1 MINELFIR
9 EPKDFWDKYE
19 APCLLYVLKV
29 VRTRWGGKLDSPVWK
44 VGITQQ
50 SIKNRFDRFSG
61 KARLIEQSEQ
71 FDDFAFAVM
80 ESVELAAHWERNLK
94 QAFVGERF
102 YKDGHDPH
110 NLQLLDSGNSELFTA
125 DPVEWFAIRRCTLS
139 WHKRFKSESEIERKE
154 ADYFM
159 YYLRKKTAEPAKP
172 VLIAPRVKVPTHKLG
187 AGASRWADDP
197 SRDMPS
203 GGTTGDCHLLG
214 KTNWDK
220 SKHRSYGQIKN
231 AR

>member
-1 MINELFIR
+1 M
-9 EPKDFWDKYE
+9 
-19 APCLLYVLKV
+19 
-29 VRTRWGGKLDSPVWK
+29 
-44 VGITQQ
+44 
-50 SIKNRFDRFSG
+50 
-61 KARLIEQSEQ
+61 
-71 FDDFAFAVM
+71 
-80 ESVELAAHWERNLK
+80 
-94 QAFVGERF
+94 
-102 YKDGHDPH
+102 
-110 NLQLLDSGNSELFTA
+110 DSGNSELFTA
-125 DPVEWFAIRRCTLS
+125 DPVEWFAKKRGTLS
-139 WHKRFKSESEIERKE
+139 WHKRFKPRKE